1 VYVCSIH
8 TRYLIMKHMSIFMNK
23 DRVVDNEWT
32 HLGNKIMM
40 KTNIKPCLY
49 KEGEITLLFDGILL
63 NYITLYH
70 LFYETEYDKGA
81 ETNKL
86 SLLIDIYIKCG
97 IHYLLKVLDGSFTF
111 VLLDQRVEYDES
123 RLYVISDSMGLRP
136 IYSVEIQSLNTND
149 NLFKTIYG
157 INTENEY
164 IDSNVSNLLN
174 PGKMYVFKRKNLA
187 GKYWELKKNTNYF
200 SLAKSGGFPYIHLRQ
215 DIAHTLIHNY
225 LYSAIEKRCL
235 VSSHKHDLSPKD
247 SLKQEKSN
255 IIFCIVS
262 NNDIESKLIAQ
273 MANGINAND
282 EVVKI
287 SIDQLSDFSGSGKG
301 VRDPLRGSQPLS
313 TEGALSADLFP
324 RIGFADSKETNV
336 EDIPFSETY
345 HDENT
350 IANFVY
356 EKITEYLSKYTH
368 TPVNYHIFA
377 SSGMMNIEKM
387 LQKQYNLSSIKYD
400 SDFRHALWTIGI
412 NDLIPNIIEPFKRKN
427 LEVEFPFLD
436 TEWLNFYMTISP
448 QYRCNNSL
456 IKNSLEEDI

>member
-1 VYVCSIH
+1 
-8 TRYLIMKHMSIFMNK
+8 MKHMSIVMNK
-23 DRVVDNEWT
+23 DRVVDEWT

-40 KTNIKPCLY
+40 KTNIKPCLF

-70 LFYETEYDKGA
+70 LFYEIEYDKGT

-123 RLYVISDSMGLRP
+123 RLYIISDSMGLRP

-174 PGKMYVFKRKNLA
+174 PGKMYVFKRTNQA
-187 GKYWELKKNTNYF
+187 GKYWELKKNTTYF
-200 SLAKSGGFPYIHLRQ
+200 SLTNSGGFPYIHLRQ
-215 DIAHTLIHNY
+215 DIAYTLIHNY
-225 LYSAIEKRCL
+225 LYNAIEKRCL
-235 VSSHKHDLSPKD
+235 VSSHKHDLSPTD
-247 SLKQEKSN
+247 SLKLEKSN

-262 NNDIESKLIAQ
+262 NDDIESKLIAQ
-273 MANGINAND
+273 MANSIGTND

-287 SIDQLSDFSGSGKG
+287 SIDQLSDFSGS
-301 VRDPLRGSQPLS
+301 
-313 TEGALSADLFP
+313 E
-324 RIGFADSKETNV
+324 
-336 EDIPFSETY
+336 EDKY
-345 HDENT
+345 NDENT

-368 TPVNYHIFA
+368 TPINYHIFA

-448 QYRCNNSL
+448 QYRYNNTM
-456 IKNSLEEDI
+456 IENSLEEHI